1 VITAPG
7 AGPAEVYMS
16 SSTHNPMD
24 AVAALMDERARYEA
38 WLSTLETRR
47 GATPNHVYDRVR
59 GDYEA
64 RLRNVLE
71 QLSGRAAELQE
82 RADSLRAQVAELQ
95 RQEDAH
101 RDERAEAEL
110 RAVVGEHTEER
121 WAEIR
126 ERTDAEIARLG
137 QLRQEVSAELD
148 RVRDILN
155 VARTPRDNGATA
167 PSRGPNTV
175 VPTIPAAP
183 PGGARRQD
191 GEPLVRA
198 AERPAERPAES
209 VAAAAAAFDELAFL
223 KSVVDP
229 RTGNTAKGAPA
240 DVARDDRDAR
250 AQSDN
255 APGRESGT
263 PTGSPAVAA
272 GHGVPLRGRAD
283 GGRRQT
289 LDSVPAF
296 LKDVPAEQVKTLKCQ
311 ECGTM
316 NYPTEWYCERCGGEL
331 AAM

>member
-1 VITAPG
+1 MT
-7 AGPAEVYMS
+7 S
-16 SSTHNPMD
+16 SSHNPMD
-24 AVAALMDERARYEA
+24 AIAALMDERSRYEA

-59 GDYEA
+59 TDYEA

-82 RADSLRAQVAELQ
+82 RAEALRARVTELQ

-110 RAVVGEHTEER
+110 RALVGEHTADR
-121 WAEIR
+121 WAAIR
-126 ERTDAEIARLG
+126 ERADAEIARLSA
-137 QLRQEVSAELD
+137 QRQEVSSELE

-167 PSRGPNTV
+167 APAPSAG
-175 VPTIPAAP
+175 VPKALEHPPAS
-183 PGGARRQD
+183 RRPEA
-191 GEPLVRA
+191 EPLVRA
-198 AERPAERPAES
+198 AERPADNI
-209 VAAAAAAFDELAFL
+209 AAAASAFDELAFL

-229 RTGNTAKGAPA
+229 RTGSAAPKAAPA
-240 DVARDDRDAR
+240 DGALTERDAR
-250 AQSDN
+250 PLHSEGG
-255 APGRESGT
+255 GRET
-263 PTGSPAVAA
+263 PSSTPAVTPGTA
-272 GHGVPLRGRAD
+272 GAPHRGR
-283 GGRRQT
+283 GETMRRPT